1 MPGQIRQVQVIRP
14 TVGLDTD
21 ACVRIAAYCRVSTDS
36 EDQAN
41 SFLAQVK
48 YYREY
53 ADTHANVELVDI
65 YADEGITGTCMDKRE
80 DLLRLL
86 KDCSLGRIDR
96 VLVKSVSRFARNSLE
111 CLEMI
116 RRLKD
121 YGVSVLF
128 ENDNIDT
135 KTMNS
140 EMILYVKSAFAQS
153 EALSGSK
160 RVSTAY
166 RMKMENGEFLT
177 YHAPLGYILKGGNL
191 IVDPKSAE
199 AVKRVFSM
207 YLSGMGC
214 SKIASIY
221 NKERVS
227 GKEHWTTY
235 SIRYILSNEKYVGDS
250 ILQKTF
256 TPNVF
261 PLRNRP
267 NKGELDKFYVQN
279 THEGIVS
286 REVFDRVQS
295 LLQEKSYERGEKQ
308 EHFFA
313 KKIYCEE
320 CGLAYRH
327 RYQHEKEY
335 WCCSQGKRDGTVCR
349 SPNLSED
356 AIKDAFIRMYNRFRC
371 FENEI
376 LDPALTVLNM
386 LRERLLS
393 GNTEI
398 NQIDQEIAQL
408 CDQLNRYEKYRMK
421 KVMDEISYMEQTGR
435 IKARTTELRNRRLK
449 LLSENDDLR
458 LVDDLT
464 DLKET
469 LKEYPVALTSF
480 DEVLFD
486 AIINRITVSIDGT
499 LTFVLKGNLRLREK
513 AEVYR
518 R

>member
-1 MPGQIRQVQVIRP
+1 
-14 TVGLDTD
+14 
-21 ACVRIAAYCRVSTDS
+21 
-36 EDQAN
+36 
-41 SFLAQVK
+41 
-48 YYREY
+48 
-53 ADTHANVELVDI
+53 
-65 YADEGITGTCMDKRE
+65 
-80 DLLRLL
+80 
-86 KDCSLGRIDR
+86 
-96 VLVKSVSRFARNSLE
+96 
-111 CLEMI
+111 
-116 RRLKD
+116 
-121 YGVSVLF
+121 
-128 ENDNIDT
+128 
-135 KTMNS
+135 
-140 EMILYVKSAFAQS
+140 
-153 EALSGSK
+153 
-160 RVSTAY
+160 
-166 RMKMENGEFLT
+166 MENGEFLT

-221 NKERVS
+221 NKERVP

-469 LKEYPVALTSF
+469 LKEYGKG
-480 DEVLFD
+480 DE
-486 AIINRITVSIDGT
+486 DG
-499 LTFVLKGNLRLREK
+499 R
-513 AEVYR
+513 
-518 R
+518 